1 MSTFT
6 GCLLIRIEDLLK
18 QEDETIPNPEKW
30 AVNSALN
37 RNTLQ
42 ASYTLINSIKKIVD
56 KRLQSILTYIIASID
71 RFSNLDIVVNSDD
84 TPYLK
89 KLWLSLFNS
98 KSFLQF
104 SYEHIATSS
113 IPSTAHLRKINYNC
127 KFPFSWEIIE
137 HVNSVFEKI
146 IRWSGQTESKI

>member
-1 MSTFT
+1 MDTFT

-18 QEDETIPNPEKW
+18 QEDEIMPNPDKW
-30 AVNSALN
+30 AVNT

-42 ASYTLINSIKKIVD
+42 ASCDSIKKIVD
-56 KRLQSILTYIIASID
+56 KRLQPILTYIIASID

-104 SYEHIATSS
+104 SYELIATSS

>member
-1 MSTFT
+1 MNTFT

-18 QEDETIPNPEKW
+18 QEDEIMPNPDKW
-30 AVNSALN
+30 AVIT

-42 ASYTLINSIKKIVD
+42 ASCDSIKKIVD
-56 KRLQSILTYIIASID
+56 KRLQPILTYIIASID

-137 HVNSVFEKI
+137 HVSSVFEKI
-146 IRWSGQTESKI
+146 IRWSSSGQTESKI